1 MKASGRLAISPFFW
15 SLSVA
20 EPCIEPF
27 AKIVDFVGAKWRI
40 LLVAEMVA
48 GVGFAQFQW
57 IVKADGSAAV
67 HLRLP
72 LLLHEAQAV
81 EEAGEFAARDVLAV
95 VC

>member
-1 MKASGRLAISPFFW
+1 MVYLIG
-15 SLSVA
+15 A
-20 EPCIEPF
+20 E
-27 AKIVDFVGAKWRI
+27 WRVF
-40 LLVAEMVA
+40 LVAEMVA

-57 IVKADGSAAV
+57 IVKADGCATV

-81 EEAGEFAARDVLAV
+81 EYAGEFAARYVLAV